1 MEENPELTRI
11 ALVHMITGFV
21 LFLGMGLLGYSIRL
35 DQAGFWTF
43 DPSLFYEI
51 LTLHGAGMR
60 GLNGSAPLDAR
71 YLWTGYVAT
80 IVGGVGAG
88 AADPCVSIFK
98 RLTAKSFASGS
109 LLQGRRS
116 AHSWQPRRVLP
127 RCGQPP
133 L

>member
-51 LTLHGAGMR
+51 LTLHGAGMLNAALIAALG
-60 GLNGSAPLDAR
+60 GL
-71 YLWTGYVAT
+71 
-80 IVGGVGAG
+80 IE
-88 AADPCVSIFK
+88 
-98 RLTAKSFASGS
+98 ASMDR
-109 LLQGRRS
+109 RRS
-116 AHSWQPRRVLP
+116 TRAI
-127 RCGQPP
+127 CGPVTWR
-133 L
+133 